1 MPKFCG
7 TCGSPSDGGAFCGGC
22 GAAIAVGL
30 AQPSPAPGY
39 QAPPP
44 PPPPSFA
51 PPPRPMPQGFAPP
64 PPPLPPQGF
73 APPPPPPGFGYTAP
87 RAYAPA
93 AGGLPPSPPLW
104 DFQQKLIPTGES
116 IANSMGANPSGVMKI
131 LAWIVRATFLDP
143 RIARQAALDE
153 NGTGAAIGAIALTV
167 LPGILIGWLG
177 AGSFGFGI
185 VRALVTTVLMS
196 VVSLGVMVG
205 LLTQR
210 VIAKPARHEA
220 LGRATLARH
229 RLLPGCEYALVRSGH
244 RAVAATLDD
253 RHRRRR
259 RTRNQRRRNPEGGDI
274 HDRRRGRLG
283 DRRIGLESDSIWCAI
298 VPLIRERRL

>member
-51 PPPRPMPQGFAPP
+51 PPPPLMPQGFAPP

-73 APPPPPPGFGYTAP
+73 APPPPPPPGFGYTAP
-87 RAYAPA
+87 RTYAPA

-167 LPGILIGWLG
+167 LPRHSDRLARRRLIWLRNR
-177 AGSFGFGI
+177 A
-185 VRALVTTVLMS
+185 RALVTTVLMS

-205 LLTQR
+205 LLSALSQSLLGTKLSAGQLLR
-210 VIAKPARHEA
+210 AIAYCQGANM
-220 LGRATLARH
+220 LSFV
-229 RLLPGCEYALVRSGH
+229 PGIG
-244 RAVAATLDD
+244 AVAATLDD
-253 RHRRRR
+253 RSPASPPYAKSAAPKPRRWRY
-259 RTRNQRRRNPEGGDI
+259 
-274 HDRRRGRLG
+274 
-283 DRRIGLESDSIWCAI
+283 S
-298 VPLIRERRL
+298 

>member
-51 PPPRPMPQGFAPP
+51 PPPPPMPQGFA
-64 PPPLPPQGF
+64 PPLPPQGF
-73 APPPPPPGFGYTAP
+73 APPPPFQGFAPPPPPGFGYTAP
-87 RAYAPA
+87 RTYAPA

-205 LLTQR
+205 LLSALSQNLLGTKLSAGQLLR
-210 VIAKPARHEA
+210 AIAYCQGANMLSFVP
-220 LGRATLARH
+220 GIG
-229 RLLPGCEYALVRSGH
+229 RLLQLWTIVTGVAAVREISGAETQKVAIFMIVG
-244 RAVAATLDD
+244 AVA
-253 RHRRRR
+253 
-259 RTRNQRRRNPEGGDI
+259 
-274 HDRRRGRLG
+274 
-283 DRRIGLESDSIWCAI
+283 SVI
-298 VPLIRERRL
+298 VVLVLSPILFGALSFL